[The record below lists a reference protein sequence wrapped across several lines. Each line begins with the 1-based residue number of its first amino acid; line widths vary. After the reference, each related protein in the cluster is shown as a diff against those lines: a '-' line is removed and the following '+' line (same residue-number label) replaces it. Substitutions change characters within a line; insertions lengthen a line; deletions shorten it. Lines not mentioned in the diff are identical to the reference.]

1 MTGVYPQRLSRQ
13 PPETVLGAWFS
24 QESLTDLKLCDAL
37 EQIMEEIRKI
47 RGARWMPGLKNW
59 FLRKLWCW
67 AALE

>member
-1 MTGVYPQRLSRQ
+1 M
-13 PPETVLGAWFS
+13 
-24 QESLTDLKLCDAL
+24 DLKLWDAL

-47 RGARWMPGLKNW
+47 RGARWMRGLKNW